1 MTRNSF
7 LISLTLLSRQKMKSV
22 LSILSFLSLNTWI
35 TNHDRKDYKEQ
46 QVGGLQKGRLQSA
59 IDFGLLSVTEWVRKC
74 DMDCKVWQDDLQ
86 SVTGITK
93 CKRITKGNGTMTPI
107 YIHCL
112 TVHLKYFMKKV
123 ILMIGTI
130 LSEYIIADIIR
141 DIFRYTFLI
150 NVVLNVLQCHTNEN
164 SSFMNS

>member
-1 MTRNSF
+1 MTRNSS
-7 LISLTLLSRQKMKSV
+7 LISLTLPSGQKMKSV

-35 TNHDRKDYKEQ
+35 TKHDKKDYKEQ

-93 CKRITKGNGTMTPI
+93 CKRITKGNDTMTPV
-107 YIHCL
+107 YMHCL
-112 TVHLKYFMKKV
+112 TVHLKYFMKKIFFNDWYHSQWIYNSRHYSRHFWIY
-123 ILMIGTI
+123 ILDKCSTKHFTI
-130 LSEYIIADIIR
+130 TY
-141 DIFRYTFLI
+141 
-150 NVVLNVLQCHTNEN
+150 
-164 SSFMNS
+164 